1 VTILD
6 WNTEREIERNSKACA
21 HTNKTL
27 WRFSSVKESVHE
39 NKSKTASKEVKTV
52 KIELEGCSY
61 VTSSYLSVPWRIF
74 QY

>member
-27 WRFSSVKESVHE
+27 WWFSLVKESVHE

-52 KIELEGCSY
+52 KIEGCSY
-61 VTSSYLSVPWRIF
+61 VTSSYLSVPW
-74 QY
+74 